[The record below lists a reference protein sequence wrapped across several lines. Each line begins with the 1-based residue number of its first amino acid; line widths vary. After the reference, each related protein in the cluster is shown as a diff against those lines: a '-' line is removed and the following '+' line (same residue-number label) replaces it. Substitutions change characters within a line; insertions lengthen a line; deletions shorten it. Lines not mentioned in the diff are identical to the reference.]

1 MYNLFEEER
10 EKLERGFEELSQEL
24 LNRLNDTDSEI
35 NYVKDMLSSDKKS
48 VTLSLGNAK
57 KRDNYI
63 IANRLI
69 NSIFFILYCYFC
81 YSNSTCK

>member
-1 MYNLFEEER
+1 
-10 EKLERGFEELSQEL
+10 
-24 LNRLNDTDSEI
+24 
-35 NYVKDMLSSDKKS
+35 MLSSDKKS

-69 NSIFFILYCYFC
+69 NRLIINFYLLFLVLI
-81 YSNSTCK
+81 

>member
-1 MYNLFEEER
+1 
-10 EKLERGFEELSQEL
+10 
-24 LNRLNDTDSEI
+24 
-35 NYVKDMLSSDKKS
+35 MLSSDKKS

-69 NSIFFILYCYFC
+69 INFYLLFLVLI
-81 YSNSTCK
+81 